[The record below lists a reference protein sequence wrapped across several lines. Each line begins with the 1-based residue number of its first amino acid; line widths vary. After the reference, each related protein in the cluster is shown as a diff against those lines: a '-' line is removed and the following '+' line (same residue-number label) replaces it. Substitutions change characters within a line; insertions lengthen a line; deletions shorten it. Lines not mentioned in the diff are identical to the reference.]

1 MYLPKLQTDIAKTKK
16 YIISFGGINQ
26 TGNARE
32 GELWDCGNL
41 SADETPY
48 LYPSGEK
55 ESIAQFTSPTCVFA
69 FNGLYVLDGTELKY
83 KGETDAEFTVKMT
96 LTAGQKQLAQVG
108 DYICIFP
115 DKKYY
120 DIKKQD
126 SGNLESNVYV
136 SKWEEYDGT
145 AANQYQRVSYWE
157 VTSSTLTISNKTDS
171 RGDGTHYMSADEI
184 GNNYKAGDYFTIYT
198 AEGRVAD
205 NNIEVARDL
214 FSNMSSSSYI
224 KLNKV
229 ENAIIRDI
237 EWNDSDVTLIFD
249 EWTFFNSEKS
259 NSADLTWYG
268 VNRFYV
274 KREIPDLEYI
284 CGAGGRLWGVA
295 GNTIYASRYLSPA
308 AFSVYEG
315 IASDSYYID
324 VTTPGEWTG
333 CAAYL
338 NHICFFKEGCI
349 HKLYGNRPATFSLV
363 TSNVPGVQ
371 KGSSASIVTINEV
384 MYYKGIDNIYG
395 YAGGTPQ
402 PVSYGLGNEKYTDA
416 AAGRQG
422 SKYYIS
428 MKDGGGKYSLFCY
441 DTQRRLLLREDDTQ
455 IISASDGTDGSLY
468 IAESGGGLLK
478 IAGGAA
484 RDKTEWY
491 ALLCEFSET
500 VNEKKGY
507 SRLQIRYDMEAGA
520 YFNIEVSTDRGRF
533 RLVKT
538 VNKPGQRSV
547 CVPLPPN
554 RCHSFRVR
562 LSGKGECRIKD
573 MVREFTTESEV

>member
-16 YIISFGGINQ
+16 YIISFGGINR

-83 KGETDAEFTVKMT
+83 KGESDTEFTVKMT
-96 LTAGQKQLAQVG
+96 LTVGQKQLAQVG

-120 DIKKQD
+120 DIKKQT
-126 SGNLESNVYV
+126 SGNLESDVYV
-136 SKWEEYDGT
+136 SKWEKYSESE
-145 AANQYQRVSYWE
+145 AASHRYSYWE
-157 VTSSTLTISNKTDS
+157 ATHNTLTINNKTDS
-171 RGDGTHYMSADEI
+171 RGDGTHYMSASEI
-184 GNNYKAGDYFTIYT
+184 WTDYNVGDYFTIYT
-198 AEGRVAD
+198 TGGTVAD
-205 NNIEVARDL
+205 KNIEVAADEY
-214 FSNMSSSSYI
+214 SNLSDSSYLY
-224 KLNKV
+224 LNRV
-229 ENAIIRDI
+229 ENAVIRDI
-237 EWNDSDVTLIFD
+237 KSDSSSVTLTFD
-249 EWTFFNSEKS
+249 EGTLFTSSISK
-259 NSADLTWYG
+259 TRYG
-268 VNRFYV
+268 CNGFYA
-274 KREIPDLEYI
+274 KRKIPDLEYI
-284 CGAGGRLWGVA
+284 CGAGGRLWGVS
-295 GNTIYASRYLSPA
+295 GKTIYSSRYMQPN
-308 AFSVYEG
+308 AFGVYEG
-315 IASDSYYID
+315 ITGDSYYID
-324 VTTPGEWTG
+324 VTSPGEWTG

-428 MKDGGGKYSLFCY
+428 MKDGGGKHSLFCY
-441 DTQRRLLLREDDTQ
+441 DTQRRLLLREDNTQ

-478 IAGGAA
+478 IASGAA
-484 RDKTEWY
+484 RDKKEWY

-554 RCHSFRVR
+554 RCDSFRVR